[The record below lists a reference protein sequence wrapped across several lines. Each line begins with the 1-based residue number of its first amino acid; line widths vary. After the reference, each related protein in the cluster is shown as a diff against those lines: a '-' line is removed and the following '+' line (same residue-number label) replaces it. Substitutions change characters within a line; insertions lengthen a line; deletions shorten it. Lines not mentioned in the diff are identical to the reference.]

1 MTRAVQATDTLAV
14 PFQPVSAA
22 ALTGWLRLEM
32 TAGVGLVS
40 AHRLLE
46 RFGTPEAIFCAERH
60 ALLEEVKPDQADA
73 LLQAPPDGLA
83 ALVDA
88 TLAWQQQPG
97 NRLLSHL
104 HAEYPE
110 ALRHIAAAPLLLY
123 LKGRAELL
131 ERPSLAVVGARN
143 ASAQGMLNADRMA
156 QALSEAGLTIISGL
170 ALGIDAAAHAGGLNG
185 PGSTIAVIGTGPDR
199 IYPARNKELARRI
212 AEEGC
217 IVSEYALGTPPLR
230 DNFPRRNRVIS
241 GLARGVLVVEAAAQS
256 GSLITARLAVDQG
269 KELYAI
275 PGSIHATLAKGCHAL
290 IRENGAK
297 LVETAADILT
307 DLELLTPG
315 APGSRPPL
323 DDTFVDRVLEA
334 LGEHPASAD
343 VLALRLKQSA
353 ADLQGQ
359 LLALELAGLVER
371 LPGGIFQRLRA

>member
-1 MTRAVQATDTLAV
+1 MTRAVQATDTPNV

-22 ALTGWLRLEM
+22 ALAGWLRLQM
-32 TAGVGLVS
+32 TDGVGLMT
-40 AHRLLE
+40 AHRLLR
-46 RFGTPEAIFCAERH
+46 RFRTPEAVFDADRA
-60 ALLEEVKPDQADA
+60 ALLREVKPDQADA
-73 LLQAPPDGLA
+73 LLQPPPDALA

-97 NRLLSHL
+97 NFLLSYDDP
-104 HAEYPE
+104 AYPE
-110 ALRHIAAAPLLLY
+110 ALRNIAAAPLLLY
-123 LKGRAELL
+123 LKGRTELL
-131 ERPSLAVVGARN
+131 GRPSLAVVGSRN

-156 QALSEAGLTIISGL
+156 QALSEAGLTIVSGL

-199 IYPARNKELARRI
+199 IYPSRNKQLARRI

-256 GSLITARLAVDQG
+256 GSLITARLAAAQG
-269 KELYAI
+269 RELYAV
-275 PGSIHATLAKGCHAL
+275 PGSIHATLAKGCHTL
-290 IRENGAK
+290 IREGAK

-307 DLELLTPG
+307 DLELLSPG
-315 APGSRPPL
+315 APGARPSP
-323 DDTFVDRVLEA
+323 DDSFVDRVLAA
-334 LGEHPASAD
+334 LGEDPAGAD
-343 VLALRLKQSA
+343 LLAHRLQQSA

-371 LPGGIFQRLRA
+371 LPGGMFQRLRA